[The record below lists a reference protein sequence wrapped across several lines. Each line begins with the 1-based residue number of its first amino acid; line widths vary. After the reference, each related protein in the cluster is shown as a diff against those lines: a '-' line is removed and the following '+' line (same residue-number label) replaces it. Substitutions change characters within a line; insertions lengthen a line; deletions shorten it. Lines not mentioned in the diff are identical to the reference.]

1 MQGVVIAG
9 LNRRRGVI
17 TGTDA
22 AEGYVTI
29 YAEVT
34 FLLNSLRRLWD
45 ISQQQSLLIYP
56 CFVQHVLLQ
65 VSSSSLCSAMTVGAR
80 LFLADQGPF
89 SRWCPSQGNRKIS
102 SLIHSKYVAQISDS

>member
-34 FLLNSLRRLWD
+34 NLLNPLRLLWD
-45 ISQQQSLLIYP
+45 IRQQQFLFIYP

-65 VSSSSLCSAMTVGAR
+65 VSSGSLCSAMAVGAR
-80 LFLADQGPF
+80 LFLADQVPS
-89 SRWCPSQGNRKIS
+89 SR
-102 SLIHSKYVAQISDS
+102 